1 MIFFTADT
9 HFWHRGRRGGVIKY
23 CNRPFLDAHGNP
35 DIRKMNDV
43 STDNWNAVV
52 KPGDTIYHLGDLSMT
67 GTKATEAILKRLNG
81 KKYLVIGDHDK
92 SAVKCLK
99 YFEDIA
105 DTMFISVN
113 GQEIYLSHYCHK
125 TWRKSHFGSWHLFGH
140 SHGGLNE
147 YAAGEGKLLD
157 VGVDS
162 HDFRPWSF
170 EEIQKVMATRPD
182 NFNLVK
188 GR

>member
-9 HFWHRGRRGGVIKY
+9 HFGHAGIIRH
-23 CNRPFLDAHGNP
+23 CNRPFLNVHGRP
-35 DIRKMNDV
+35 DVHKMNLIQ
-43 STDNWNAVV
+43 TDNWNAVV
-52 KPGDTIYHLGDLSMT
+52 GPGDTIYHLGDFSMS
-67 GTKATEAILKRLNG
+67 GTKNTEAVLKRLNG
-81 KKYLVIGDHDK
+81 KKRLVIGDHDR
-92 SAVKCLK
+92 SAVKCLNC
-99 YFEDIA
+99 FEDIA
-105 DTMFISVN
+105 DMMFISVN

-140 SHGGLNE
+140 SHGGLDE

-170 EEIQKVMATRPD
+170 EEIREIMATRPD
-182 NFNLVK
+182 NFNLV
-188 GR
+188 RRRW